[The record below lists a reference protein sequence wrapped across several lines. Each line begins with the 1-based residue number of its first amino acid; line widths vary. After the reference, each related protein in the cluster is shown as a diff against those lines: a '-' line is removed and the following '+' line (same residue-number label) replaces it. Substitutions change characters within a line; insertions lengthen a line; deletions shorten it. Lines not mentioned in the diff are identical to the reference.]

1 MLHFSPRISRRM
13 LGDLAGALVQCG
25 KLDLAEA
32 QPAINRCVHRLES
45 HFGITVTDT

>member
-1 MLHFSPRISRRM
+1 M

-32 QPAINRCVHRLES
+32 QPSINRCITRLQS
-45 HFGITVTDT
+45 HFGIAVTDS